1 MNKFDILYKQLME
14 QMVAGGA
21 SSMFGSPA
29 GGEVGSHGGQVGS
42 TDFWNTN
49 SNVLAKSIFGRV
61 QSRNLNIKTGKKRRK
76 K

>member
-29 GGEVGSHGGQVGS
+29 GGEVGSHGGQVGN
-42 TDFWNTN
+42 TDFWNPN
-49 SNVLAKSIFGRV
+49 SNVLAKSIFGGV
-61 QSRNLNIKTGKKRRK
+61 QKRNLNKKTGKKDRK